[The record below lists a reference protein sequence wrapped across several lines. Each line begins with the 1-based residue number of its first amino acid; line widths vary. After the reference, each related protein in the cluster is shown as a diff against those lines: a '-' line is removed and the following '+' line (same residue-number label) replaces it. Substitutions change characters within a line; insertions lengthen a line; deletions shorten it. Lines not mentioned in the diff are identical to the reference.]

1 MAFNT
6 LGITYEATPA
16 PATALQQEVNIFAR
30 DPREYADTL
39 ASFLTDSSAWDEQT
53 GPCALPLALSLKYP
67 GLANPASVGL
77 PNGSAI
83 LTSTF
88 FPNCPNTMEQNAIL
102 SSIAG
107 PNGFGSIRAANMND
121 RGVCA
126 ASFDLGGVLPALQS
140 VLWTQFNEGIQAQ
153 GQSCVDAEQQWFNGG
168 TFLSENPNLNPD
180 IRPAGG
186 FNVWFYLDYPLEFFQ
201 PQGNIWG
208 NFSSTWGLND
218 GLLAVSTVA
227 NGTKWN
233 GKGSDSTSSSLYG
246 DITGQLPTAIEEV
259 ALALQSVAIAP
270 QATCT
275 PTTITPSNGLP
286 TTFTVATTGAQFTY
300 TPVAISDSGVG
311 DVLLGLDIALKNA
324 STDGTFATLGLTNAA
339 NVSGASALDILQGTL
354 AEPDPANA
362 NVYHNWICVQ
372 TQGGGATNGSGA
384 TWVPYYIARARR
396 LNSYPDSV
404 ELVWTDDLEIEVGPL
419 TNYCCANRCGQ
430 TPTSCATTSALP
442 LYVLLEDQFLQSGS
456 APGGSAGQSLAKL
469 CTASALAQATRQFY
483 TFHSGHMYHSYQN
496 VVNCAAN
503 QIGDFFSNQPGW
515 ATALTIG
522 LCAAFTTNPTCGL
535 L

>member
-1 MAFNT
+1 MEYNFSV
-6 LGITYEATPA
+6 EPA
-16 PATALQQEVNIFAR
+16 E
-30 DPREYADTL
+30 
-39 ASFLTDSSAWDEQT
+39 EQ
-53 GPCALPLALSLKYP
+53 GPEPNRAALSLYEQDVAIRP
-67 GLANPASVGL
+67 CTDFVNPARIAVRPDGPRQTVPAPVDGLLGEQAVPQTVGGG
-77 PNGSAI
+77 PAAPTGSEYVVPGTQSHLQVSEGQHVRTI
-83 LTSTF
+83 LGRTRLDPWSLY
-88 FPNCPNTMEQNAIL
+88 AHVIW
-102 SSIAG
+102 
-107 PNGFGSIRAANMND
+107 D
-121 RGVCA
+121 RERRKSFELYAVFRCA
-126 ASFDLGGVLPALQS
+126 PYYLGR
-140 VLWTQFNEGIQAQ
+140 
-153 GQSCVDAEQQWFNGG
+153 D
-168 TFLSENPNLNPD
+168 
-180 IRPAGG
+180 
-186 FNVWFYLDYPLEFFQ
+186 
-201 PQGNIWG
+201 
-208 NFSSTWGLND
+208 FSSTWGLND

-372 TQGGGATNGSGA
+372 TQGGCATNGSGA